1 MNAKWIIPVVVVAML
16 AAACTPGREKEETGT
31 LVGAGA
37 GAAIGSMIGKGGG
50 NIAAMVIGGLLGG
63 YIGNTIGRQLDD
75 RDRMLH
81 EQAAQQALAAPVGQ
95 QITWNNPQS
104 GHSGSVTTVRDG
116 TDQSGDY
123 CREYQQTVVVGGQTQ
138 QAYGTACRQPDGSW
152 KIVSER
158 K

>member
-1 MNAKWIIPVVVVAML
+1 MNAKWIVPVVVVAM
-16 AAACTPGREKEETGT
+16 AASACTPGREKEETGT
-31 LVGAGA
+31 VVGAGA

-75 RDRMLH
+75 RDRMMH
-81 EQAAQQALAAPVGQ
+81 DQAAQQALAAPVGQ
-95 QITWNNPQS
+95 KITWNNPES
-104 GHSGSVTTVRDG
+104 GHSGTVVTTRDG
-116 TDQSGDY
+116 TDQSGAY

-152 KIVSER
+152 KIVSQQ
-158 K
+158 

>member
-1 MNAKWIIPVVVVAML
+1 MNAKWIAPVVIAAL
-16 AAACTPGREKEETGT
+16 AVSACTPGREKEEIGT
-31 LVGAGA
+31 VVGAGT
-37 GAAIGSMIGKGGG
+37 GVAIGSMIGKGGG

-81 EQAAQQALAAPVGQ
+81 DQAAQQALAAPVGQ
-95 QITWNNPQS
+95 KITWNNPNT
-104 GHSGSVTTVRDG
+104 GHSGAVTATRDG
-116 TDQSGDY
+116 TDQATGAY

-152 KIVSER
+152 KVVSQQ
-158 K
+158 